1 MSLHKG
7 LVTNLITD
15 NYCEITLFFASENDP
30 NMAKQKKTTRP
41 SDNTT
46 KKDKAL
52 KNLEIRVNTLGQIE
66 KDFNIDE
73 INAFLNKNV
82 PDKKFEE

>member
-1 MSLHKG
+1 
-7 LVTNLITD
+7 
-15 NYCEITLFFASENDP
+15 
-30 NMAKQKKTTRP
+30 MAKQKKTTR
-41 SDNTT
+41 SADDSG
-46 KKDKAL
+46 KKEKAL
-52 KNLEIRVNTLGQIE
+52 KDLEIRVNTLGQIE